1 MKRDENLQPLSRQ
14 HHNGLLMTLLLSKG
28 VKKNANLSTMADFVL
43 DSWNKELNQHFTLE
57 EEILL
62 PALKEKTFDPTL
74 TGRLLAEHQQIRSI
88 VNRIKKGDYTVDDI
102 SDFSRLLEQH
112 IRFEERVYFP
122 EAEKGLSKEELKHI
136 GSLLQDTEDLN
147 CMNYPIKFWEGG
159 S

>member
-14 HHNGLLMTLLLSKG
+14 HHNGLLMTLLLTKG
-28 VKKNANLSTMADFVL
+28 VKKNADLNTMADFVL
-43 DSWNKELNQHFTLE
+43 DSWEKELNQHFKLE

-74 TGRLLAEHQQIRSI
+74 TDRLLSEHLEIRSL
-88 VNRIKKGDYTVDDI
+88 VSRIKKDDFTVDDI

-122 EAEKGLSKEELKHI
+122 EAEKQLTHEELKRI
-136 GSLLQDTEDLN
+136 GSLLQDTEDSN
-147 CMNYPIKFWEGG
+147 CINYPIKFWEG
-159 S
+159 

>member
-28 VKKNANLSTMADFVL
+28 VKKNANVDTMADFVL
-43 DSWNKELNQHFTLE
+43 DSWEKELNQHFKLE

-62 PALKEKTFDPTL
+62 PALKEKTFDRAL
-74 TGRLLAEHQQIRSI
+74 TDRLLSEHLEIRSL
-88 VNRIKKGDYTVDDI
+88 VTRIKKADFTVDDI

-122 EAEKGLSKEELKHI
+122 EAEKQLTPEELKRI
-136 GSLLQDTEDLN
+136 GSLLKDTEDSN
-147 CMNYPIKFWEGG
+147 CINYPIKFWEG
-159 S
+159 